1 MRSRLLPVLLLLVL
15 RSVEATGLA
24 QSGYTPV
31 TITFEGLAATGAGGA
46 LLPAGFGGF
55 NFNVPPALSTYYI
68 NNGSFGTSYV
78 AFSPSTS
85 ARTFTLT
92 SQTPFYLDGINFF
105 SRRTVDAAGD
115 VYLVLYNGA
124 TTVYNGLN
132 ERDGRITFNGVS
144 TTYVPMVEDPDT
156 RTSSPYTGLI
166 TGFGLAFT
174 HPTSND
180 LDHLAMDNLQVRI
193 LSSIPE
199 PAVYGLLAG
208 GLALGLA
215 GLRRSFLARRPEA
228 PDSRPPAGKD
238 AG

>member
-1 MRSRLLPVLLLLVL
+1 MHFRLLPILLLFLL
-15 RSVEATGLA
+15 PGGSFSARA

-31 TITFEGLAATGAGGA
+31 AITFEGLAATGAGGS
-46 LLPAGFGGF
+46 LLPVGYGGL
-55 NFNVPPALSTYYI
+55 NFNVAPALSTYYI

-78 AFSPSTS
+78 AFSPSAS

-105 SRRTVDAAGD
+105 SRRTADAAGD

-132 ERDGRITFNGVS
+132 ERDGRITFNGTS
-144 TTYVPMVEDPDT
+144 TTYFPLVEDPDT
-156 RTSSPYTGLI
+156 RTSSPFTGLI

-180 LDHLAMDNLQVRI
+180 LDHLAMDNLQLRI

-208 GLALGLA
+208 GFALSLA
-215 GLRRSFLARRPEA
+215 GLRRRFLSRRRDGPDAA
-228 PDSRPPAGKD
+228 PPSSTAG
-238 AG
+238 

>member
-1 MRSRLLPVLLLLVL
+1 MRFRLLPALFLLLLRCGV
-15 RSVEATGLA
+15 SPSLA

-55 NFNVPPALSTYYI
+55 NFNTPPALSTYYI
-68 NNGSFGTSYV
+68 NDGSFGTSYV
-78 AFSPSTS
+78 AFSPTNS

-105 SRRTVDAAGD
+105 SRRAADAAGD
-115 VYLVLYNGA
+115 VYLVLYSGA

-132 ERDGRITFNGVS
+132 EREGRISFNGVS
-144 TTYVPMVEDPDT
+144 TTYVPMVENPET
-156 RTSSPYTGLI
+156 RTSSPYSGLI

-180 LDHLAMDNLQVRI
+180 LDHLAMDNIQVRL

-199 PAVYGLLAG
+199 PAVYGVLAG
-208 GLALGLA
+208 GFALGVA
-215 GLRRSFLARRPEA
+215 GFRRRMLTRRREGSAPVPPGPEA
-228 PDSRPPAGKD
+228 H
-238 AG
+238 

>member
-1 MRSRLLPVLLLLVL
+1 MRFRLLPVLLLLLL
-15 RSVEATGLA
+15 RCGVSPGLA
-24 QSGYTPV
+24 QTGYTPV
-31 TITFEGLAATGAGGA
+31 TITFEGLAPTGAGGS
-46 LLPAGFGGF
+46 LVPAGYGGF
-55 NFNVPPALSTYYI
+55 NFNVAPALSTYYI
-68 NNGSFGTSYV
+68 NDGSFGTSYV

-85 ARTFTLT
+85 ARSFTLT

-105 SRRTVDAAGD
+105 SRRTADAAGD

-174 HPTSND
+174 HPTNND
-180 LDHLAMDNLQVRI
+180 LDHLAMDNIQVRI

-208 GLALGLA
+208 GFALGVA
-215 GLRRSFLARRPEA
+215 GVRRRLLSRRREG
-228 PDSRPPAGKD
+228 SAGVPS
-238 AG
+238 GSGGV

>member
-1 MRSRLLPVLLLLVL
+1 MRSRLVPVLLLLLL
-15 RSVEATGLA
+15 RCGESPGLA
-24 QSGYTPV
+24 QTGYTPV
-31 TITFEGLAATGAGGA
+31 TITFEGLAATGPGGA

-85 ARTFTLT
+85 ARSFTLT

-105 SRRTVDAAGD
+105 SRRTADAAGD
-115 VYLVLYNGA
+115 VYLVLYHGA

-132 ERDGRITFNGVS
+132 ERDGRIAFNGVS
-144 TTYVPMVEDPDT
+144 TTYAPMVEDPQT

-174 HPTSND
+174 HPTSTD

-208 GLALGLA
+208 GFALGVA
-215 GLRRSFLARRPEA
+215 GLGRRILSRRRVGRNVVPLG
-228 PDSRPPAGKD
+228 PPAL
-238 AG
+238 